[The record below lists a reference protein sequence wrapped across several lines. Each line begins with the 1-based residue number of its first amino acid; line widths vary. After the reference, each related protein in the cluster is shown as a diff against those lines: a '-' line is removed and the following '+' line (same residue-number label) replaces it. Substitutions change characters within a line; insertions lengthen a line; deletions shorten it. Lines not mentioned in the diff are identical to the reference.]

1 MFAKTPV
8 EAAQSV
14 LVSGKDDV
22 RDRMTVLTRSL
33 FPPGTSGHHASS
45 KPKSTSGGPP
55 LSASQAIAFTSHH
68 PVAICTSAVTRPR
81 PHHPCAACST
91 VTRPRPHHPC
101 AACSTAAVSSPHWPR
116 HLQPLAYHGGGDLT
130 AGLATRAQRAPQG
143 SAATVGY
150 RA

>member
-91 VTRPRPHHPC
+91 
-101 AACSTAAVSSPHWPR
+101 AAVSSPHWPR

>member
-91 VTRPRPHHPC
+91 
-101 AACSTAAVSSPHWPR
+101 AAVSSPHWPR
-116 HLQPLAYHGGGDLT
+116 HLQPLACHGGGDLT